1 MPTFVNSLKDSED
14 IESYIKTFNKKDR
27 EVRDLTLYSEYVQ
40 PFTLYEKWYL
50 KILVIYMNSILY
62 PFKFLYDIPWVFA
75 KSIRGIENDYPHT
88 HKDMIILP
96 YDFLKRSRFS
106 LVNTI
111 IHEKVHIFQRY
122 NMISTITLYLD
133 YWGLVLESYEKMK
146 DQRAN
151 PDINNIN
158 FSYFDPMINDRVI
171 TYNRYTNNAVSL
183 KDSVVIQ
190 NKLEASSEKK
200 SLVYF
205 GLIQNDHYQ
214 TEHPNEVMACLIA
227 DKIMNKKKHKPTE
240 KWIKNLYLKSNN
252 R

>member
-1 MPTFVNSLKDSED
+1 
-14 IESYIKTFNKKDR
+14 
-27 EVRDLTLYSEYVQ
+27 
-40 PFTLYEKWYL
+40 
-50 KILVIYMNSILY
+50 
-62 PFKFLYDIPWVFA
+62 
-75 KSIRGIENDYPHT
+75 
-88 HKDMIILP
+88 
-96 YDFLKRSRFS
+96 
-106 LVNTI
+106 
-111 IHEKVHIFQRY
+111 
-122 NMISTITLYLD
+122 LD

-227 DKIMNKKKHKPTE
+227 DMIMNKKKHKPTE

>member
-133 YWGLVLESYEKMK
+133 YWGLALESYEKMK

-190 NKLEASSEKK
+190 NKMEASSEKK
-200 SLVYF
+200 SLIYF
-205 GLIQNDHYQ
+205 GLIQNDYYQ

-227 DKIMNKKKHKPTE
+227 DMIMNKKKHKPTE